1 MLKMLNLGLSKI
13 NKKDEE
19 KGRKFPSVNQ
29 TEKQK
34 RE

>member
-1 MLKMLNLGLSKI
+1 MLKMLNLDFSKI
-13 NKKDEE
+13 NQKDEK